1 MEASSKGGAD
11 GTKKNLPLLR
21 AVKDGKTS
29 AITSLLE
36 SGEVDVNFQNH
47 CKAPAKASQPTK
59 TSAQSASVSHCARV
73 RVCSRVRSV
82 ADGDTA
88 LILAAWYGHV
98 DITRLLLDAHA
109 DVNATN
115 CDGNC
120 ALNCA
125 AYHGFM
131 EVASLLVDAN
141 ATIDV
146 RDNVTGK
153 TALIKAA
160 YVGHADVAE
169 VLLRAGA
176 DRNAMDNQGY
186 SALAFST
193 SFNHIGVLDV
203 LLRAKA
209 DPNVQDEVCELHARP
224 GCAASCLPSLAARL
238 TPTRL
243 LSPQFGITPLIHS
256 AARGYADAVEMLL
269 KAGAKPGLM
278 DMEGKNA
285 LDYAESAEFDD
296 VVAMLAACDEGPS
309 VCSTSRDG
317 ATTEPMSQRGL
328 GATSG
333 GAGGASARSPQS
345 ARGGTTA
352 RMTPRVPMAG
362 EVSSRLTPRAPHHG
376 GAVSNRGSSSR
387 VTPSAYRG
395 GNSRAYEVSP
405 SQMGGL
411 ERDKML
417 YLAKKLVHLSI
428 LLEQDTVQD
437 DFKYPSF
444 HSPQPAGYGYS

>member
-1 MEASSKGGAD
+1 M
-11 GTKKNLPLLR
+11 LLR
-21 AVKDGKTS
+21 R
-29 AITSLLE
+29 
-36 SGEVDVNFQNH
+36 
-47 CKAPAKASQPTK
+47 
-59 TSAQSASVSHCARV
+59 SAQ
-73 RVCSRVRSV
+73 V
-82 ADGDTA
+82 AT
-88 LILAAWYGHV
+88 
-98 DITRLLLDAHA
+98 
-109 DVNATN
+109 
-115 CDGNC
+115 
-120 ALNCA
+120 
-125 AYHGFM
+125 
-131 EVASLLVDAN
+131 LLVEAN

-209 DPNVQDEVCELHARP
+209 DPNVQDE
-224 GCAASCLPSLAARL
+224 
-238 TPTRL
+238 
-243 LSPQFGITPLIHS
+243 FGITPLIHS
-256 AARGYADAVEMLL
+256 AARGHADAVEMLL

-296 VVAMLAACDEGPS
+296 VVSMLAACDDGPS
-309 VCSTSRDG
+309 ICSTFRDG
-317 ATTEPMSQRGL
+317 TEASIALSQRGGYG
-328 GATSG
+328 GATMSG
-333 GAGGASARSPQS
+333 GDGIAPSPRASF
-345 ARGGTTA
+345 RGQASA
-352 RMTPRVPMAG
+352 RMTPRVPLPG
-362 EVSSRLTPRAPHHG
+362 EVSSRLTPRGPHSNG
-376 GAVSNRGSSSR
+376 G
-387 VTPSAYRG
+387 TPSSQQQRAMTTPAYRG
-395 GNSRAYEVSP
+395 VGGNGRAYDVSP
-405 SQMGGL
+405 VQMGSL

-428 LLEQDTVQD
+428 LLEQDTVTE

-444 HSPQPAGYGYS
+444 HSPSPSMYSP